1 MSRVRRL
8 QQRPCQLAARHFHGL
23 VFHNIDEIAIQSVRR
38 KCQNFQAQ
46 DLREEAKASCIRIA
60 VACPNAL
67 ALTP

>member
-8 QQRPCQLAARHFHGL
+8 QQRPCQVAATHFHGL
-23 VFHNIDEIAIQSVRR
+23 LFHNIDKIVIKDMRR

-46 DLREEAKASCIRIA
+46 DLRKEVKASCIRIA
-60 VACPNAL
+60 VACPNAF